1 MASSPS
7 MIYTQFKTAIYENR
21 RFATSH
27 QHSIE
32 WLSRGYGWKVW
43 NFGLGD
49 DAQTLCNS
57 AGLLGRGVQNL
68 DQRI

>member
-7 MIYTQFKTAIYENR
+7 MIYAQFKIAIYWLSDENR

-57 AGLLGRGVQNL
+57 AGLLACSREN
-68 DQRI
+68 